1 MSLYAKLPLLFGF
14 MVLTT
19 YASTILFVGPN
30 FPVPNTAKFGLPCTL
45 ADIGCILGDP
55 LAFEVF
61 SASITQPTVSNPNWV
76 LQIQTN
82 YGNENS
88 TPLIP
93 GSPDVVP
100 NYFNTQVGGTFGI
113 GDAIFTWNGNIYGVV
128 LHPHDGYLAGDL
140 YQAFGYQTSAQVEAL
155 GPHNAIL
162 NPNGNAWIAAG
173 GSLIGAG
180 TLTGGQT
187 GDGITAARY
196 TLTDQFS
203 APSNFLA
210 TGTTFGFYFTSYA
223 CANSVIVGSGG
234 FTGGG
239 GGVPEPG
246 TFFLCVP
253 ALLLLG
259 FRLARQRGP
268 QGSQN
273 VDRV

>member
-1 MSLYAKLPLLFGF
+1 MSLYTKLPLLFS
-14 MVLTT
+14 VTALT
-19 YASTILFVGPN
+19 YATTITFVGPSYPN
-30 FPVPNTAKFGLPCTL
+30 PTVPNFGLPCTL
-45 ADIGCILGDP
+45 ADVHCILGDP

-61 SASITQPTVSNPNWV
+61 QASITQPTLANPNWV

-113 GDAIFTWNGNIYGVV
+113 GDAIFTSNGKIYGVV

-140 YQAFGYQTSAQVEAL
+140 YQAFGYQTSAQVEAS
-155 GPHNAIL
+155 GPHNGIV
-162 NPNGNAWIAAG
+162 NPNGIVWIAAG
-173 GSLIGAG
+173 GSLAGTG
-180 TLTGGQT
+180 TLTGAQT
-187 GDGITAARY
+187 GNGITAARY

-203 APSNFLA
+203 APPDFLA

-223 CANSVIVGSGG
+223 CANGVIVGSGG
-234 FTGGG
+234 FTGG
-239 GGVPEPG
+239 VPEPG
-246 TFFLCVP
+246 TLALCVP

-259 FRLARQRGP
+259 FRLARQRG
-268 QGSQN
+268 QKS
-273 VDRV
+273 